1 MMASEQRLRDFGRR
15 MAEAQDAAMADGF
28 DRDAAAARWEALLLE
43 APPEPRRSL
52 VPVAA
57 VLAVAAGLLG
67 LVWLSMR
74 PAPPL
79 SVVVDAVPHAA
90 DAPLIAGASSPLSVA
105 FSDGS
110 ALALDPEGRASIA
123 AVDARGAALELE
135 RGRLHAAI
143 VHRTDSRWRVRCG
156 PFEVQVT
163 GTRFDLAW
171 DPGRGE
177 LAVSLFEGGVLVSG
191 PALGGPQPVRAGE
204 RLTVSTERGEVRWG
218 SATPGASVVD
228 AGEPAL
234 APAGDGASIADAG
247 RPANDRGGAA
257 RVDGAPLMGA
267 GEPATA
273 PAAPAAVE
281 SAISTAPVVR
291 APQAQRAPEP
301 ASIVEPGSPTPEPP
315 APTWSARLE
324 GGDREG
330 ALHAAEARGF
340 ERVCAEAPVDQLAA
354 LARAARL
361 SGRAARAE
369 QAYSALRA
377 RFPGTPDAVT
387 AAFMLG
393 RLAQQRGADDA
404 AARWFEAYLEEAPAG
419 PFAVEAEGRRIEVYA
434 ASGDARRAREAAARY
449 LEAHPDGPHRA
460 YAEGILRA
468 P

>member
-79 SVVVDAVPHAA
+79 SVVVDAVPRAA
-90 DAPLIAGASSPLSVA
+90 DAPLIAGASSPLSVG

-110 ALALDPEGRASIA
+110 ALTLDAEGRASIA
-123 AVDARGAALELE
+123 AVDARGAVLELE

-177 LAVSLFEGGVLVSG
+177 LAVSLFEGGVLVWG

-218 SATPGASVVD
+218 SATPEASVAD

-247 RPANDRGGAA
+247 EPANDPRDPA
-257 RVDGAPLMGA
+257 RVEGASLMGA

-273 PAAPAAVE
+273 PAAPAAAE
-281 SAISTAPVVR
+281 SASRTAPVVR
-291 APQAQRAPEP
+291 APQA
-301 ASIVEPGSPTPEPP
+301 
-315 APTWSARLE
+315 
-324 GGDREG
+324 
-330 ALHAAEARGF
+330 
-340 ERVCAEAPVDQLAA
+340 
-354 LARAARL
+354 
-361 SGRAARAE
+361 
-369 QAYSALRA
+369 
-377 RFPGTPDAVT
+377 
-387 AAFMLG
+387 
-393 RLAQQRGADDA
+393 
-404 AARWFEAYLEEAPAG
+404 
-419 PFAVEAEGRRIEVYA
+419 
-434 ASGDARRAREAAARY
+434 
-449 LEAHPDGPHRA
+449 
-460 YAEGILRA
+460 
-468 P
+468 